1 MIKLSLVA
9 TLVLTGC
16 SVGSLDL
23 SQERVI
29 YVERS
34 PYRVVLSGDVTYLDR
49 VWITQTL
56 EQLMSTKY
64 VDHNFTSV
72 DVRIIDEEKMIH
84 ETIYSDTSLD
94 VNNNRVQP
102 NKLGN
107 E

>member
-16 SVGSLDL
+16 SISSLDL

-49 VWITQTL
+49 VWVTQTL
-56 EQLMSTKY
+56 EQLMSTEY
-64 VDHNFTSV
+64 LDHNFTEV
-72 DVRIIDEEKMIH
+72 NIKVVNDEAIIHNHI
-84 ETIYSDTSLD
+84 DTDS
-94 VNNNRVQP
+94 
-102 NKLGN
+102 NKLQSADT
-107 E
+107 ETQ